1 MERERGQWGSDE
13 GEEGKKGE
21 RSVCVLSERSV
32 CIDSANDCDRVGM
45 LNVSNGKSTKIICK

>member
-13 GEEGKKGE
+13 GEGKKGE

-32 CIDSANDCDRVGM
+32 CIDSENDCERVGM
-45 LNVSNGKSTKIICK
+45 SNVSNGKYT